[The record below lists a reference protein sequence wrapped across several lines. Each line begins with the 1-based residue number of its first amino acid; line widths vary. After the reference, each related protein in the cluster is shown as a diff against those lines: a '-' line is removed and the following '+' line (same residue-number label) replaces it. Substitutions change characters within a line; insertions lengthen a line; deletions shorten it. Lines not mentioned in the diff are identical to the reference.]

1 MYIPSNCTSL
11 LYEKKKQKNITGK
24 TDGNGKCPRSIFQ

>member
-11 LYEKKKQKNITGK
+11 LYEKNKQNNQQNKNISLGK
-24 TDGNGKCPRSIFQ
+24 LIGNPK